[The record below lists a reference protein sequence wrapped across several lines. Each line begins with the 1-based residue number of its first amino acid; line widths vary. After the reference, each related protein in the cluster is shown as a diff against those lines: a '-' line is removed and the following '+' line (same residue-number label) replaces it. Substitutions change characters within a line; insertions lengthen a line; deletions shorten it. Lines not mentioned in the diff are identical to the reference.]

1 MYFVFHSLTGV
12 VLLQKTGKKVWSVL
26 LSVLMLLSVFT
37 PGLVGN
43 AAGVGITITQDGAE
57 VTERLSVQEY
67 RSIQLGYTTAGELP
81 EGTYV
86 TWESTLPLLAG
97 VDDTGKVTGYDYSK
111 AAIVQQWIDE
121 NIRSLPVVGEAMA
134 KSIEDQIA
142 ATGIDL
148 EDMDTT
154 ILIAIIR
161 GVAGDAL
168 ADSLQKAL
176 DSMNVEIIAVLHKAD
191 GTELARDSV
200 EVVVEK
206 SLIANIAP
214 TAVHITNKRV
224 VPTTVAVGTTVQLY
238 GACSPVRLK
247 QSVKWTMGGTVLDT
261 ESGKHANVSTDG
273 LVTFTS
279 AGKVTVRLSP
289 SNAVYAAFTDTVT
302 FTVVEQSDLP
312 VEDFSIAGNLKVD
325 EGATTQLA
333 IADLTPAG
341 AYTGDLTWS
350 SSDPTV
356 AAVDQN
362 GVVTGLDGG
371 SGLTTYSRT
380 VEITATA
387 GGVSKTV
394 TVTVNRK
401 VVNAVI
407 SGVEIIGE
415 TVIPNNVP
423 AAYTAK
429 ITPDRL
435 NTSSSVKREWG
446 IIDPL
451 TNEVVW
457 ASVETPADTSIAV
470 INAEG
475 VLTPKQSGV
484 IVIHVRATQG
494 EVVCEASLTVHAGT
508 PITSFNVEKGD
519 GFTTNIL
526 TGSREPFLEEGKT
539 AQLNITSILPEDFD
553 QALLDNVTWTS
564 SDPTAVSVDADG
576 KVLGL
581 DCGSGGTIYH
591 KKTVTITASVG
602 GVSASI
608 TFDIRGASVRNLV
621 SASITGSDYVIKDF
635 PRTYDATFYP
645 TRVAVKDKHWG
656 VSTDAGER
664 PWVSDWSSTKG
675 NQQNSVASV
684 DNNGVLTGLSAGE
697 TTLYV
702 FGREGAT
709 KLNGSFAEAEK
720 QIQVVELEPDS
731 ITLAA
736 PTRKNYVEGDTQL
749 DLSGLK
755 VSLNYNRETISQYY
769 DTADWEDKDF
779 TVEVTDY
786 TVSEINQNILDSE
799 QYILVTVTRAG
810 EEYRG
815 VFPIILESK
824 KVESLELTAPRYIYT
839 EGETRLD
846 LTGLEVRANY
856 SNAPSEL
863 VTDYVVY
870 EREFDPTLLDAEQNI
885 TVSYTHA
892 GVSASATFPVIVY
905 GTPVV
910 SVDTGEYA
918 GGWTAENVT
927 FTLSATHPMDGV
939 TYYYRTSAESEWTVL
954 ESNTLTVS
962 ENSQN
967 IYFFKAVNSVHV
979 ESAET
984 EGFAVLR
991 DDIVP
996 SFTLSQSVT
1005 DITNQSYII
1014 SVDGLSHG
1022 ASGVQAATIN
1032 GADILANYENFT
1044 VHENGT
1050 YTVRITSGSGLFC
1063 EQTVTVE
1070 NIDKI
1075 APTVDRVELQQK
1087 NSGGFARFL
1096 NDLTY
1101 GKFFKEQIELTI
1113 SASDEGVAGVDK
1125 IEYRFY
1131 NADTD
1136 TYSAWAQ
1143 YSDTNKPVQNPN
1155 FRGYAEARATDRAAN
1170 ISATYTSEG
1179 FVIDNVRPADVQ
1191 ISAAYNGA
1199 DYNSGTWVA
1208 GNVELTLASSAY
1220 SGIYAY
1226 YYRVDGGEWTQLS
1239 GNTLTAADDGRHVY
1253 EFKAESNSSMESYET
1268 MQVVQIDTQKPVIR
1282 VAFDG
1287 TFGRWTSDG
1296 VRFNFSTEEDSLSGI
1311 TYYYD
1316 NGTGWQE
1323 FDGSELFIDWN
1334 TNASYTFKAVNGAG
1348 TESTTSDSYNVMI
1361 DVVEPEIILTP
1372 TVTEPTCTPYEVQ
1385 IETVVGEAGLSKVML
1400 DNRNITTKKSFTVS
1414 KNGNYIITALGKN
1427 GLVTTKLLTIDNFYT
1442 PVLEVT
1448 DITFGEATKTDNT
1461 DFGTYYSYTPEITI
1475 SAQNTGMT
1483 GVSRISYRLL
1493 DENAKAL
1500 TLWQNYDAENKPL
1513 LAETFRGYVE
1523 ARAYDEAG
1531 KISTVYRSKGIT
1543 VDTVPPTAP
1552 KITATANGETLSD
1565 DVWARS
1571 AVTLKPQSTAF
1582 SGIQQYLYSMDGGVW
1597 QPLLGESITCYET
1610 GLHTWQFK
1618 AVSAL
1623 GTESE
1628 VTVYITRIDSET
1640 PILQIGVQGALGI
1653 KTDKPITFSLH
1664 TPNSLSAVTYYYS
1677 VGGDWME
1684 MDSDTLNITED
1695 THAGYRF
1702 KAVNAAG
1709 KESYISPEYQV
1720 WFEKPEIKQI
1730 QPKTDGSTNLL
1741 VDRDN
1746 TEHAYL
1752 LGMNADNTTVAKLRQ
1767 DLENSAA
1774 QIIVTRDGVVLSD
1787 TDFIGTGCV
1796 VQCVSVEDAS
1806 VVYETVTVI
1815 LYGDVNGDGK
1825 IDNADYVLMQTA
1837 ALIDAEAIAAGA
1849 YTLAAD
1855 VNGDGVIDFFDTAML
1870 DMQISQTM
1878 LLDQTVKYYK

>member
-1 MYFVFHSLTGV
+1 MK
-12 VLLQKTGKKVWSVL
+12 KTGKKVSSVF
-26 LSVLMLLSVFT
+26 LSVLMLISMCT
-37 PGLVGN
+37 SGLISH
-43 AAGVGITITQDGAE
+43 AAGAGITITQDGTE

-67 RSIQLGYTTAGELP
+67 RSIQLEYITTGELP
-81 EGTYV
+81 DGAYV

-121 NIRSLPVVGEAMA
+121 NIRSMPVVGEAMA

-142 ATGIDL
+142 ATGVDL

-161 GVAGDAL
+161 GIAGDAL

-176 DSMNVEIIAVLHKAD
+176 DSMNVEIVAVLHAAD
-191 GTELARDSV
+191 SKELARDSV

-224 VPTTVAVGTTVQLY
+224 VPLTVAVGTTVQLY

-247 QSVKWTMGGTVLDT
+247 QSVKWTMGGTIFDT
-261 ESGKHANVSTDG
+261 ESGKHANVSADG

-279 AGKVTVRLSP
+279 AGKVTVRLTP
-289 SNAVYAAFTDTVT
+289 TNAAYAAFVDTIT
-302 FTVVEQSDLP
+302 FTVVEQADLP

-333 IADLTPAG
+333 IADLQPAG

-380 VEITATA
+380 AEITATV
-387 GGVSKTV
+387 GGISKTV

-415 TVIPNNVP
+415 TVIPNNASVT
-423 AAYTAK
+423 YTAK

-446 IIDPL
+446 ITEPL
-451 TNEVVW
+451 TGEIVW
-457 ASVETPADTSIAV
+457 ATTDAPAETSIAV

-475 VLTPKQSGV
+475 VLSPKQSGI

-494 EVVCEASLTVHAGT
+494 EVVCEASLTVSAGT
-508 PITSFNVEKGD
+508 PITSFNLEKGD
-519 GFTTNIL
+519 GFTVNIL

-553 QALLDNVTWTS
+553 RALLENVTWTS

-581 DCGSGGTIYH
+581 DCGSAGTLYN
-591 KKTVTITASVG
+591 KKTVTVTASVG

-621 SASITGSDYVIKDF
+621 SASISGSDYVIKDF
-635 PRTYDATFYP
+635 PRTYESTFYP

-656 VSTDAGER
+656 VPTDAGER
-664 PWVSDWSSTKG
+664 PWASAWSSTKG

-684 DNNGVLTGLSAGE
+684 DNNGVVTGLSAGE

-709 KLNGSFAEAEK
+709 TVNGSFAEAEK
-720 QIQVVELEPDS
+720 KIQVVELEPDS

-736 PTRKNYVEGDTQL
+736 PTRKNYVEGETEL

-786 TVSEINQNILDSE
+786 TVSEINQKILDSE

-824 KVESLELTAPRYIYT
+824 KVESLDLTAPRYAYT

-846 LTGLEVRANY
+846 LTGLEVTANY

-870 EREFDPTLLDAEQNI
+870 EREFDPTLLDVEQNI

-910 SVDTGEYA
+910 SVDTGEYT
-918 GGWTAENVT
+918 GGWTPADVT

-939 TYYYRTSAESEWTVL
+939 TYYYRTSAETEWTAL
-954 ESNTLTVS
+954 AGNTLTVA

-967 IYFFKAVNSVHV
+967 TYFFKAVNSVDA

-984 EGFAVLR
+984 EGITVLR
-991 DDIVP
+991 DDITP

-1005 DITNQSYII
+1005 DITNQSYTV
-1014 SVDGLSHG
+1014 SVDGLSFG
-1022 ASGVQAATIN
+1022 ASGVQAATLN
-1032 GADILANYENFT
+1032 GTDILANYANFT

-1050 YTVRITSGSGLFC
+1050 YTVRITAGNGLYC

-1113 SASDEGVAGVDK
+1113 SASDEGVAGIDR

-1136 TYSAWAQ
+1136 TYSEWMR
-1143 YSDTNKPVQNPN
+1143 YSDSNKPVQNPK

-1170 ISATYTSEG
+1170 TSATYTSEG

-1191 ISAAYNGA
+1191 ISATYNGA
-1199 DYNSGTWVA
+1199 DYNSGAWVA
-1208 GNVELTLASSAY
+1208 GNVELTLDSSAY

-1239 GNTLTAADDGRHVY
+1239 DNTLTASEEGRHVY

-1282 VAFDG
+1282 VTFDG

-1296 VRFNFSTEEDSLSGI
+1296 VRFNFATEEDSLSGI
-1311 TYYYD
+1311 TYYYN

-1323 FDGSELFIDWN
+1323 FDGAELFIDWN
-1334 TNASYTFKAVNGAG
+1334 THAPYTFKAVNGAG

-1361 DVVEPEIILTP
+1361 DVVEPQIILTP

-1385 IETVVGEAGLSKVML
+1385 IETIVGEAGLAKVML
-1400 DNRNITTKKSFTVS
+1400 DNRNITTRKSFMVS
-1414 KNGNYIITALGKN
+1414 RNGNYIITALGNN
-1427 GLVTTKLLTIDNFYT
+1427 GLVTTKLLTVDNFYT

-1448 DITFGEATKTDNT
+1448 DIAFGEASKTDNT
-1461 DFGTYYSYTPEITI
+1461 DFGTYYGYAPEITI
-1475 SAQNTGMT
+1475 SAQNTGTT
-1483 GVSRISYRLL
+1483 GIAEITYRLL
-1493 DENAKAL
+1493 DENGKAASA
-1500 TLWQNYDAENKPL
+1500 WEIYEAENKPV
-1513 LAETFRGYVE
+1513 LADNFRGYVE
-1523 ARAYDEAG
+1523 ARAYDTAN
-1531 KISTVYRSKGIT
+1531 KASALYRSKGIT
-1543 VDTVPPTAP
+1543 VDTAAPTAP
-1552 KITATANGETLSD
+1552 VITAALNDGTALSD
-1565 DVWARS
+1565 SAWAKS
-1571 AVTLKPQSTAF
+1571 AVTLKPQSSAF
-1582 SGIQQYLYSMDGGVW
+1582 SGIQQYCYSMDGGAW
-1597 QPLLGESITCYET
+1597 QTLTGDRITCYET
-1610 GLHTWQFK
+1610 GVHTWQFK
-1618 AVSAL
+1618 AVSAV
-1623 GTESE
+1623 GTESAI
-1628 VTVYITRIDSET
+1628 TTYTTRIDSET
-1640 PILQIGVQGALGI
+1640 PILQIGVQGAIGV
-1653 KTDKPITFSLH
+1653 KTNKPITFSLY
-1664 TPNSLSAVTYYYS
+1664 TPNCLSDVTYYYS
-1677 VGGDWME
+1677 IGDGWVE
-1684 MDSDTLNITED
+1684 MDTDTLTIAEEMR
-1695 THAGYRF
+1695 AVYRF
-1702 KAVNAAG
+1702 KATNAAG
-1709 KESYISPEYQV
+1709 KESYVSPEYSV
-1720 WFEKPEIKQI
+1720 WFEKPEIEQI
-1730 QPKTDGSTNLL
+1730 QPKTDGSTNLM
-1741 VDRDN
+1741 VDRD
-1746 TEHAYL
+1746 HARQSYL
-1752 LGMNADNTTVAKLRQ
+1752 LGMCADNTTVEKLRQ
-1767 DLENSAA
+1767 DLENNAV
-1774 QIIVTRDGVVLSD
+1774 QIVVTRDGTVLND
-1787 TDFIGTGCV
+1787 TDCIGTGCV

-1825 IDNADYVLMQTA
+1825 IDSADYALMQTA
-1837 ALIDAEAIAAGA
+1837 ALVDADAIGTGA

-1855 VNGDGVIDFFDTAML
+1855 VNGDGVVDFFDIAMM
-1870 DMQISQTM
+1870 DMQISQTV
-1878 LLDQTVKYYK
+1878 LLDQTVQYYKSETRQG